1 MSDTEIY
8 PVPAEW
14 AKRAHMDG
22 AAYETARKA
31 AVEAPPLTPAEETAL
46 AKVLKSDRLRHE
58 AAADA
63 PDDGR

>member
-31 AVEAPPLTPAEETAL
+31 AVETPDVFWAEQAERL
-46 AKVLKSDRLRHE
+46 DRL
-58 AAADA
+58 
-63 PDDGR
+63 